1 MEDPEKSKI
10 ESLSEIAI
18 YFALPIERLLSPA

>member
-10 ESLSEIAI
+10 ESLFEIAI
-18 YFALPIERLLSPA
+18 HFAAPIERLLSPA